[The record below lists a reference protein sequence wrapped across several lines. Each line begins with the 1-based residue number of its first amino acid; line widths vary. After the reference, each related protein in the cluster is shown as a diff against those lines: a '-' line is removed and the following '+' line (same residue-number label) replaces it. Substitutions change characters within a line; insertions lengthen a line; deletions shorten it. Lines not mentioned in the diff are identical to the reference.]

1 MSDEPVIAAMAYRF
15 ERIRAGLDVGFSDP
29 DFLARLHEAR
39 RGTWMSIPSSDT
51 FPFAGEQFDVVV
63 LERNAVTR
71 EAVKEANRV
80 LKPNGFMFFSVEAKA
95 RKHEGYTVAEIY
107 KIIRDG
113 FDIVEV
119 KRPAWWRFGSCRWSI
134 TVCARKKAW
143 KEPQQQFASKWV
155 SPFVN

>member
-1 MSDEPVIAAMAYRF
+1 MSNEPLIAAMAYRF
-15 ERIRAGLDVGFSDP
+15 ERVRTGLDVGFSDT
-29 DFLARLHEAR
+29 DFLSRLHDAR
-39 RGTWMSIPSSDT
+39 RGTWMSIPSSDQ
-51 FPFAGEQFDVVV
+51 FPFAGEQFDVVM
-63 LERNAVTR
+63 LHSNAVTR

-80 LKPNGFMFFSVEAKA
+80 LRPNGFMFFTVEAKT
-95 RKHEGYTVAEIY
+95 RTHEGYTVAEVY

-119 KRPAWWRFGSCRWSI
+119 KRPAWWRFGSSRWTL

-143 KEPQQQFASKWV
+143 REQQRFAGKWV